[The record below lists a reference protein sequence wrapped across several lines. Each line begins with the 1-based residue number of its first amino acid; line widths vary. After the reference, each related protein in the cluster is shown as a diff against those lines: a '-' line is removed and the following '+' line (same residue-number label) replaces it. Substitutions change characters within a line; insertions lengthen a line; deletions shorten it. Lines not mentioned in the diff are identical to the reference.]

1 MINKIDA
8 SDEIDFTINHLLNLE
23 LLSSLSDKDRVYPDV
38 IDFIQAPVERFCHRI
53 LFDLIDLL
61 W

>member
-38 IDFIQAPVERFCHRI
+38 IDSIQAPVERFCHRI